1 MAHQKKKNPSNT
13 KEDSNEEIKIN
24 NNKKH
29 IGHIEK
35 YGKYFSS
42 IDNGN
47 DTGELTSRSFWCPQ
61 GFIYPPDTPI
71 RNIQRLLPT

>member
-1 MAHQKKKNPSNT
+1 MAERVSNRLKGIWDENGPPEKKNPSNT

-47 DTGELTSRSFWCPQ
+47 DTGELTSRSF
-61 GFIYPPDTPI
+61 
-71 RNIQRLLPT
+71 